1 MLGVEV
7 EVLDEKDR
15 NRGVQEVPVG
25 DGQVGVT
32 GGGGLGSDRTSS
44 HPTTRLQGGRS
55 RSDALMGTSP
65 PIRWLRCT

>member
-1 MLGVEV
+1 M

-32 GGGGLGSDRTSS
+32 GGGGGGGGGGGQTGPP
-44 HPTTRLQGGRS
+44 PTPLPDYREVGQDLMRSWGRHHLS
-55 RSDALMGTSP
+55 AG
-65 PIRWLRCT
+65 